1 MSDAPDRKGFF
12 ARLRESFR
20 KSGREG
26 SSGPFPSA
34 SPGTADASPRKGFF
48 ALVRESLRSSDRDLT
63 TGPLSPAV
71 LVLAVPMALEMV
83 GESIFAVVDALFIS
97 RLGAPALASA
107 GLTET
112 ALDLVYAVAIGFSFA
127 VTAVVSRRVGE
138 GDERG
143 AAGAAVQA
151 IGLGLGVSVVFGAVG
166 VLFAPHA
173 LAVMGAQPETIAVGT
188 THARIMYAGMAT
200 IILLFL
206 NNAILRGAG
215 DAQAAMRSLWL
226 ANGINIVLDPCLIFG
241 LGPFPEL
248 GLPGAAVA
256 TTIGRGI
263 GVLYQFRV
271 LMRGPRL
278 RLLREDL
285 RAQWPVLK
293 NLCRVSIG
301 GVGQMLADMLPWIL
315 LIRIISGF
323 GTIAVAGWVIAIR
336 VALFV
341 ILPSWGLS
349 NAAATLVG
357 QNLGAGK
364 PDRAERAVWI
374 TGGWNMAFMAAVTGI
389 FVVFAPEIASLF
401 TTDPEVLAIASTA
414 LRVVSYG
421 YAFYAWGMVTR
432 QGFNGAG
439 DTRTPTYI
447 DLLCFWAFEIPLAW
461 FLSRTALGVE
471 GVFWAVAIAYSLSA
485 VVSTLWFLRGRW
497 KTTKI

>member
-12 ARLRESFR
+12 ALLRESFR
-20 KSGREG
+20 
-26 SSGPFPSA
+26 SS
-34 SPGTADASPRKGFF
+34 
-48 ALVRESLRSSDRDLT
+48 EDRDLT
-63 TGPLSPAV
+63 SGPLSPAV

-97 RLGAPALASA
+97 RLGSAALASA

-138 GDERG
+138 GDRR
-143 AAGAAVQA
+143 AAARAGVQS
-151 IGLGLGVSVVFGAVG
+151 IGLGLVVSIVLGAVG
-166 VLFAPHA
+166 VFFAPHA
-173 LAVMGAQPETIAVGT
+173 LRIMGADIDTIAVGT

-271 LMRGPRL
+271 LARGPRL
-278 RLLREDL
+278 KILREDL
-285 RAQWPVLK
+285 RAEWGVLR

-301 GVGQMLADMLPWIL
+301 GIGQMLADMLPWIL
-315 LIRIISGF
+315 LIRIIAGF

-364 PDRAERAVWI
+364 PDRAERSVWI
-374 TGGWNMAFMAAVTGI
+374 TGGWNMAFMGAVTGVFVI
-389 FVVFAPEIASLF
+389 FAAPIAGIF
-401 TTDPEVLAIASTA
+401 TTDPEVLRTAATA

-421 YAFYAWGMVTR
+421 YVFYAIGMVTR
-432 QGFNGAG
+432 QAFNGAG
-439 DTRTPTYI
+439 DTRTPTVI

-461 FLSRTALGVE
+461 LLSRTALGVD

-485 VVSTLWFLRGRW
+485 VVSMLWFRRGKW
-497 KTTKI
+497 KTTKV